1 MEMKS
6 SWKLVFEHFRV
17 KVENQVLRV
26 QGPDLVEKTVKRL
39 TLLMSLL
46 VILDAKE
53 DFKLAYAVF
62 VILNWKMREVTKDG
76 CWEESSNGG

>member
-1 MEMKS
+1 MKS

-53 DFKLAYAVF
+53 DFKLAYACVRDSELENERGHEGWMLGR
-62 VILNWKMREVTKDG
+62 IE
-76 CWEESSNGG
+76 